1 MGPGRTR
8 RHRRPNKRRLTT
20 RRQGRERRC
29 APRKAEMVTE
39 RLCDVAI
46 NCGGLWVW
54 RRDLSCPAVFDAPQ
68 GPENSPDSPLL
79 SEEVLFRCHAGQ
91 RRAPPWPRVKHSLL
105 YSRELMPGE
114 VHRLTGGL
122 MVTLKM
128 CGVQGEGGKAAK
140 QLFTAML
147 GL

>member
-1 MGPGRTR
+1 MTGT
-8 RHRRPNKRRLTT
+8 
-20 RRQGRERRC
+20 
-29 APRKAEMVTE
+29 
-39 RLCDVAI
+39 I

-54 RRDLSCPAVFDAPQ
+54 RRDLSCPAVFDAAQ

-91 RRAPPWPRVKHSLL
+91 RRAPPWPRVKHSLP

-122 MVTLKM
+122 MVTLKI
-128 CGVQGEGGKAAK
+128 CGVQGEGGKTAK
-140 QLFTAML
+140 QLFTALL